1 MMTAVRHTSKYST
14 NEQDMKKDSKIVTFY
29 KNGDIYFSGYV
40 VTITPRR
47 YRSFEVLLSE
57 LSRITNLPQ
66 GVRYLLDRESGTRIE
81 AIEQLQDGK
90 AYVCASN
97 SKLKRLDYGK
107 KSGVLPQWGSKNK
120 IELPALTNPP
130 KVQGNQ
136 TSSRYVPL
144 AHTRHA
150 GTREHK
156 QEATRNYQRVSYKAR
171 NVTVIR
177 NGHKPRM
184 STRVLL
190 SKRTAHS
197 VNQFLDMVNDS
208 LGVTGASNVRKIYT
222 SRGKQVYEVSDLFLD
237 ETGIFIAVGN
247 ERFRVD
253 DIENILSDDKGTP
266 GNNKRRVKSLGKV
279 SNTGMKHEEENK
291 RTSKEHDDKPT
302 EQDNKKSSLPV
313 LPDLEVK
320 KNKNNYEIRSKVA
333 DGGDNYSSIH
343 QKPQSPRHKK
353 TVSKQNSST
362 RENKNVEQ
370 RTDVNSN
377 NVKLPQIGTGHNLVT
392 SQEPQQATTTKG
404 KTDNQD
410 SPRGVGEEKE
420 KLKESVEKEKIEKYP
435 EQKVKK
441 RPSKEFTHHE
451 IEVEYSRVTDKKVED
466 VYDIGRKIGDGNF
479 AIVRQC
485 TNKTNKK
492 EFALKIIDKKKIKGK
507 EKMIDDEIAIMR
519 KCRHPNIVRLFED
532 YDTPTD
538 IYLVMELIKGGDLF
552 DAISSS
558 VKFTENVAKTYFR
571 DMCKA
576 LAYLHKQRVV
586 HRDMKPEN
594 LLVHERANGQA
605 ILKLADFGLAVEVKA
620 PLFTV
625 CGTPTYVAPEILE
638 EEGYGLKIDMWA
650 AGVITYIMLCGFPPF
665 RSAKRDQDELFDLI
679 QAGDY
684 EFLSPYWDPISED
697 AKDLIS
703 HLLVVEPHKRY
714 SAEKALTHKWV
725 RLRSPTV
732 GDLSK
737 NLLGEDGVGK
747 KSKKKFKAAALAI
760 QGAQR
765 FGNLADEF
773 RTHRGEKFISLL

>member
-1 MMTAVRHTSKYST
+1 MTAVRHSINLSKLVT

-97 SKLKRLDYGK
+97 SRLKKLDYGK
-107 KSGVLPQWGSKNK
+107 KNGGLPQWGSRNK

-130 KVQGNQ
+130 KKPGIQA
-136 TSSRYVPL
+136 SSRYVPL

-150 GTREHK
+150 GTR
-156 QEATRNYQRVSYKAR
+156 QEAPRNTERISYKAR
-171 NVTVIR
+171 NVTIIR
-177 NGHKPRM
+177 NGHKPRI

-197 VNQFLDMVNDS
+197 VNQFLDIVNDS
-208 LGVTGASNVRKIYT
+208 LGVTGASNVRKLYT
-222 SRGKQVYEVSDLFLD
+222 SKGRQIYEVSDLFND
-237 ETGIFIAVGN
+237 ETGVFIAVGN
-247 ERFRVD
+247 ERFRTD
-253 DIENILSDDKGTP
+253 EIENILNDDNKGTA
-266 GNNKRRVKSLGKV
+266 GGKRTVKSLGKS
-279 SNTGMKHEEENK
+279 SNGGMKHERENK
-291 RTSKEHDDKPT
+291 RTSKEHEDILTD
-302 EQDNKKSSLPV
+302 QDVNKKTSLPA

-320 KNKNNYEIRSKVA
+320 KNKNSFEIRSKVA
-333 DGGDNYSSIH
+333 DVSDNSSIYAH
-343 QKPQSPRHKK
+343 QKPNSPRHKK
-353 TVSKQNSST
+353 TVSKQTHSTT
-362 RENKNVEQ
+362 RENKNDET
-370 RTDVNSN
+370 RADVNANS
-377 NVKLPQIGTGHNLVT
+377 VKLPQIGTGHNLVT
-392 SQEPQQATTTKG
+392 TQETQQATNTKT
-404 KTDNQD
+404 KTDHQD
-410 SPRGVGEEKE
+410 SLQGVAEEKE
-420 KLKESVEKEKIEKYP
+420 KLKESIEKEKNEKHA

-441 RPSKEFTHHE
+441 RPSKDFTNHE
-451 IEVEYSRVTDKKVED
+451 IEEEYSRVTDKKVED

-492 EFALKIIDKKKIKGK
+492 EFALKIIDKKKIRGK

-532 YDTPTD
+532 YDTTTD

-576 LAYLHKQRVV
+576 LAYLHKMRVV

-594 LLVHERANGQA
+594 LLVSIYCHVIGW
-605 ILKLADFGLAVEVKA
+605 LGLYAV
-620 PLFTV
+620 
-625 CGTPTYVAPEILE
+625 I
-638 EEGYGLKIDMWA
+638 
-650 AGVITYIMLCGFPPF
+650 
-665 RSAKRDQDELFDLI
+665 
-679 QAGDY
+679 
-684 EFLSPYWDPISED
+684 
-697 AKDLIS
+697 
-703 HLLVVEPHKRY
+703 
-714 SAEKALTHKWV
+714 
-725 RLRSPTV
+725 
-732 GDLSK
+732 
-737 NLLGEDGVGK
+737 
-747 KSKKKFKAAALAI
+747 
-760 QGAQR
+760 
-765 FGNLADEF
+765 
-773 RTHRGEKFISLL
+773 

>member
-1 MMTAVRHTSKYST
+1 MTAVRHTNISKFST
-14 NEQDMKKDSKIVTFY
+14 NEQDMNKDSSKVVTFY
-29 KNGDIYFSGYV
+29 KNGDAYFSGYV

-66 GVRYLLDRESGTRIE
+66 GVRYLLDRESGSRIE

-97 SKLKRLDYGK
+97 SRLKKLDYGK
-107 KSGVLPQWGSKNK
+107 KNGVLPQWGSKNK

-130 KVQGNQ
+130 KMHGNHAS
-136 TSSRYVPL
+136 TRYAVPL

-150 GTREHK
+150 GTR
-156 QEATRNYQRVSYKAR
+156 QEAPRNTERFSYKAR
-171 NVTVIR
+171 NVTIIR
-177 NGHKPRM
+177 NGYKPRI

-190 SKRTAHS
+190 SKRTALS

-208 LGVTGASNVRKIYT
+208 LGVTGASNVRKLYT
-222 SRGKQVYEVSDLFLD
+222 SKGKQIYDVSDLFND

-247 ERFRVD
+247 ERFRAD
-253 DIENILSDDKGTP
+253 DIENILSDDNKGTS
-266 GNNKRRVKSLGKV
+266 GNNKRTVKSLGKV
-279 SNTGMKHEEENK
+279 SNPGMKHERENK
-291 RTSKEHDDKPT
+291 RTLKEHDEKIT
-302 EQDNKKSSLPV
+302 ERDNKKSSLPA

-333 DGGDNYSSIH
+333 DVTDNSSIH

-353 TVSKQNSST
+353 TVSKHNHSTT
-362 RENKNVEQ
+362 RENKNVES
-370 RTDVNSN
+370 RSTDVNSN
-377 NVKLPQIGTGHNLVT
+377 HVKLPQIGTGHNLVT
-392 SQEPQQATTTKG
+392 SQEPQQSTTTKG
-404 KTDNQD
+404 KADNQD
-410 SPRGVGEEKE
+410 SPRGVAEEKE
-420 KLKESVEKEKIEKYP
+420 KLKESVEKEKNEKHA
-435 EQKVKK
+435 EQKAKK
-441 RPSKEFTHHE
+441 RPSKEFTNHE
-451 IEVEYSRVTDKKVED
+451 IEVEYSRVMDKKVED

-492 EFALKIIDKKKIKGK
+492 EFALKIIDKKKIRGK

-532 YDTPTD
+532 YDTATD

-594 LLVHERANGQA
+594 LLVSIYCDIIG
-605 ILKLADFGLAVEVKA
+605 
-620 PLFTV
+620 
-625 CGTPTYVAPEILE
+625 
-638 EEGYGLKIDMWA
+638 
-650 AGVITYIMLCGFPPF
+650 
-665 RSAKRDQDELFDLI
+665 
-679 QAGDY
+679 
-684 EFLSPYWDPISED
+684 
-697 AKDLIS
+697 
-703 HLLVVEPHKRY
+703 
-714 SAEKALTHKWV
+714 
-725 RLRSPTV
+725 
-732 GDLSK
+732 
-737 NLLGEDGVGK
+737 
-747 KSKKKFKAAALAI
+747 
-760 QGAQR
+760 
-765 FGNLADEF
+765 
-773 RTHRGEKFISLL
+773 